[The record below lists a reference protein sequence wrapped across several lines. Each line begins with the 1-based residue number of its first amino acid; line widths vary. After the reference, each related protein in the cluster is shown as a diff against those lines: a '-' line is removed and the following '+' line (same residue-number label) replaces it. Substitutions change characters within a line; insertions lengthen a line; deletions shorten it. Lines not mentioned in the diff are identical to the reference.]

1 MTNPFSLEGKNAW
14 ITGASYGIG
23 FNIAKAFVAAGIK
36 TIIFND
42 INEEFLARGLANY
55 KEAGIENVKGYV
67 CDVTKED
74 DVKAVCV
81 SDNGP
86 VWEDSCVEF
95 FVKTPDSPYYFNF
108 ETNCIGTG
116 LAAKRSSRKDCTHF
130 TAAMMERILRKSSLP
145 AVPVND
151 GKGEWTL
158 ELTVPF
164 SVLDCGNRPGRLLAN
179 FYKCGDKTA
188 QPHFLSWA
196 PIDTPSPDF
205 HRPEFFGELLLE
217 W

>member
-1 MTNPFSLEGKNAW
+1 MKSLTIPYVEGFEGPAAFSKTVLSELPW
-14 ITGASYGIG
+14 
-23 FNIAKAFVAAGIK
+23 AA
-36 TIIFND
+36 
-42 INEEFLARGLANY
+42 EYPY
-55 KEAGIENVKGYV
+55 KPE
-67 CDVTKED
+67 VTLYAAHSSDAVLLRFEVKED
-74 DVKAVCV
+74 NVKAVCV

-116 LAAKRSSRKDCTHF
+116 LAAKRTSRKDCTHF

-151 GKGEWTL
+151 GKGGWTL

-164 SVLDCGNRPGRLLAN
+164 SVLDCGDRPGRLLAN